1 MRKISHMAAKK
12 IAKSQKLVNFLH
24 IRWRWR
30 VFHCFEFVCA
40 WNDALLSEAEAK
52 VRDFLAAK
60 HTFLKVDFN
69 VVCNQAL

>member
-1 MRKISHMAAKK
+1 MCKISHVSSKK

-24 IRWRWR
+24 IRWWWS
-30 VFHCFEFVCA
+30 VFHGLEFVGA
-40 WNDALLSEAEAK
+40 WNDALLGESEAK